1 MPKLSDLFDLN
12 LMAKHLQDRVIT
24 CRVRDEKNDPFGFR
38 ILNYTAKAQYDNIW
52 DEVTRQCRGLIY
64 DVRNLEVVARPFQ
77 KFFNYNDSRHPETHP
92 ENLPPYQPFITRKY
106 DGSLGIGYKHNG
118 RWHVA
123 TRGSFHSEQAEWAT
137 KWLRQQLD
145 ANFPD
150 GWTPLFEIVYAANKI
165 VVDYDWEGLVL
176 LGMVNIETGQ
186 EITPQG
192 LQFISA
198 ATGLRCVE
206 SFVARDYQPDTSDC
220 CISELLKEN
229 KSNEEGYV
237 LAYHVG
243 DGVPLRCK
251 IKFSDYCSLHRL
263 LHQTS
268 PLTIWE
274 MLRAGKTLH
283 DDIVPSVASSPEP
296 FREWVRSTAARL
308 FYEMNQMAAKAQAAY
323 FNSPPCGT
331 RKAFAEYAKTK
342 GELTPLLFAII
353 DGKDVTDMVWK
364 MVRPTSAQPFKQE
377 EA

>member
-1 MPKLSDLFDLN
+1 MPKLSDLFDLS

-77 KFFNYNDSRHPETHP
+77 KFFNYNTERFPETHP
-92 ENLPPYQPFITRKY
+92 ANLPPYQPFITRKY
-106 DGSLGIGYKHNG
+106 DGSIGILYKHQG
-118 RWHVA
+118 KWRVA

-137 KWLRQQLD
+137 KWLQSREELS
-145 ANFPD
+145 FPD
-150 GWTPLFEIVYAANKI
+150 GWTPLVEIVFSSNKI
-165 VVDYDWEGLVL
+165 VVDYDFEGLVL
-176 LGMVNIETGQ
+176 IGMVNNETGS
-186 EITPQG
+186 EIAPAG
-192 LQFISA
+192 LKFIA
-198 ATGLRCVE
+198 EANGLRPVE
-206 SFVARDYQPDTSDC
+206 YFDRPVSG
-220 CISELLKEN
+220 LLEEN
-229 KSNEEGYV
+229 TANEEGYV

-353 DGKDVTDMVWK
+353 DGKDITDMVWK
-364 MVRPTSAQPFKQE
+364 MVRPVSAQPFKQE
-377 EA
+377 ES